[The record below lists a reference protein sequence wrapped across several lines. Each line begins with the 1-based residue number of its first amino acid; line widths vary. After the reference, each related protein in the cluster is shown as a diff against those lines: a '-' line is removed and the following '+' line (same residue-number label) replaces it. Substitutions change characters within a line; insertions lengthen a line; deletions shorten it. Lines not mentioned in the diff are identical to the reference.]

1 MSISHPS
8 VRLAGSPGRRRRRS
22 DLLPALVFVLP
33 AAAGFTVFYLWP
45 AIRGLY
51 LSLTSYNV
59 FTPPRF
65 VGLDNYDR
73 LLSDHLF
80 WNALKVT
87 AEYVLINIGV
97 QTVAALLLAVL
108 MHRLTRSLVVRGVL
122 LLPFLVANVIVALVW
137 FWMLDF
143 QIGIVNQMLDWLGL
157 ERVAFFGDPDLAI
170 PTIALVNTWRHLG
183 YTALL
188 IFAGLQMIPPAV
200 YEAAAIDGASE
211 RQMFFRVTLPL
222 LRPVMALVLVLTV
235 IGSFQVFDTVA
246 VTTNGGPINATRVIY
261 YYIFDMAFNRFSFGY
276 AAALS
281 SVLFVLLAGIAYIQL
296 RLTRAGETDLA

>member
-1 MSISHPS
+1 MSIPHPS
-8 VRLAGSPGRRRRRS
+8 VRPADPTGRPRRRG
-22 DLLPALVFVLP
+22 DLVPAVAFVLP
-33 AAAGFTVFYLWP
+33 AAIGFALFYLWP

-51 LSLTSYNV
+51 LGFTSYNV

-65 VGLDNYDR
+65 VGLDNYER
-73 LLSDHLF
+73 LLGDHLF
-80 WNALKVT
+80 WNAMKVT
-87 AEYVLINIGV
+87 AEYVVINIGV

-108 MHRLTRSLVVRGVL
+108 LHRLTRSLVVRGVI

-143 QIGIVNQMLDWLGL
+143 QIGVVNQALDWLGL
-157 ERVAFFGDPDLAI
+157 ERVAFFGEPDLAI

-188 IFAGLQMIPPAV
+188 IFAGLQMIPPTV
-200 YEAAAIDGASE
+200 YEAGAIDGASE
-211 RQMFFRVTLPL
+211 RQMFVRITLPL
-222 LRPVMALVLVLTV
+222 LRPIMALVLVLTV
-235 IGSFQVFDTVA
+235 IGSFQIFDTVA
-246 VTTNGGPINATRVIY
+246 VTTSGGPINATRVIY

-281 SVLFVLLAGIAYIQL
+281 SVLFVLLVGIAYIQL

>member
-1 MSISHPS
+1 MSIPHPS
-8 VRLAGSPGRRRRRS
+8 VRPAGPTGRPRRRG
-22 DLLPALVFVLP
+22 DLVPAVAFVLP
-33 AAAGFTVFYLWP
+33 AGIGFALFYLWP

-51 LSLTSYNV
+51 LGFTSYNV

-65 VGLDNYDR
+65 VGLDNYKR
-73 LLSDHLF
+73 LLGDHLF
-80 WNALKVT
+80 WNAMKVT
-87 AEYVLINIGV
+87 AEYVVINIGV
-97 QTVAALLLAVL
+97 QTVTALLLAVL
-108 MHRLTRSLVVRGVL
+108 MHRLTRSLVVRGVI

-143 QIGIVNQMLDWLGL
+143 QIGVVNQVLDWLGL
-157 ERVAFFGDPDLAI
+157 ERVAFFGEPDLAI

-211 RQMFFRVTLPL
+211 RQMFFRITLPL

-235 IGSFQVFDTVA
+235 IGSFQIFDTVA
-246 VTTNGGPINATRVIY
+246 VTTSGGPINATRVIY

-281 SVLFVLLAGIAYIQL
+281 SVLFVLLVGIAYIQL